1 MFCCHCWVWDIML
14 FYSSVLYLYIVII
27 KHFIAEVSQLSFNK
41 EDLLKSQLTLIIIML
56 MLWQRGVN
64 TSLKSLLS
72 SSAAVDWQIGP
83 PPHFLFPSLVH
94 CWPPL
99 TNTLIWV
106 RTWAGMPFR
115 DRVGPSKSRWMRGMV
130 GCTGQLLCSQEQ
142 PSTLPWFSLHYHFF
156 GLAFVASPA
165 ASVTCPSATVV
176 KHAALKPSGA
186 PTCFIRAGPD
196 RWKALGWKEQRRWQ
210 TVEYSL
216 LSWETWAFS
225 IESAPSVKYS

>member
-1 MFCCHCWVWDIML
+1 MTFGLNTVYVLLSLLNIRHYF
-14 FYSSVLYLYIVII
+14 FYWHLNIVII
-27 KHFIAEVSQLSFNK
+27 KHFIAEVSQLSFTK
-41 EDLLKSQLTLIIIML
+41 EGLLKSQLTLIIIML
-56 MLWQRGVN
+56 MLWQCGVN

-106 RTWAGMPFR
+106 CTWASMPFR

-130 GCTGQLLCSQEQ
+130 DCTGQLLCSQEQ

-156 GLAFVASPA
+156 GLVHVASPA
-165 ASVTCPSATVV
+165 ASVACPSTTVV
-176 KHAALKPSGA
+176 ASEPSGT
-186 PTCFIRAGPD
+186 PTCFIRAEQD
-196 RWKALGWKEQRRWQ
+196 RWKILG
-210 TVEYSL
+210 
-216 LSWETWAFS
+216 
-225 IESAPSVKYS
+225 